1 MLNIGTYNLLSVD
14 RITPH
19 GAFLV
24 DDNNE
29 NDILL
34 PKRYIDR
41 HTKVGQQLEVF
52 VYKDSEDRLVAT
64 TERPLLKVNEFG
76 FLKVR
81 DVNNIGAFL
90 DWGLSKDLLVPFRE
104 QKAKMKQ
111 NQWYLVY
118 LYLDPKS
125 ERLAATAKVDKY
137 FEKALDDVQTGDEVS
152 VLVGYPADIGI
163 NVVVDNKYRG
173 MIFQSEIYQDLLPG
187 ERTTGYVRNVRE
199 DGKLDISLRRT
210 GMDQLTDAQY
220 TILDELEDN
229 NGFLPL
235 HDKSTPDEIQS
246 TLQMSKKTF
255 KKSIGMLYKQKKI
268 TISDKGIKLKTR

>member
-1 MLNIGTYNLLSVD
+1 MLTIGNYNLLSVD

-41 HTKVGQQLEVF
+41 HTKPGQQIDVF

-81 DVNNIGAFL
+81 DVNNVGAFL
-90 DWGLSKDLLVPFRE
+90 DWGLAKDLLVPFRE
-104 QKAKMKQ
+104 QKAKMKN

-118 LYLDPKS
+118 LYLDSKS
-125 ERLAATAKVDKY
+125 ERLAATAKVDKF
-137 FEKALDDVQTGDEVS
+137 FEKAGNEVMPGDEVKI
-152 VLVGYPADIGI
+152 LVGYPADIGI
-163 NVVVDNKYRG
+163 NVVVDNRYRG
-173 MIFQSEIYQDLLPG
+173 MVFQSEIYQDLLPG
-187 ERTTGYVRNVRE
+187 ERTIGYIRNVRD

-210 GMDQLTDAQY
+210 GLDQLTDAQQI
-220 TILDELEDN
+220 ILEELQDRD
-229 NGFLPL
+229 GFLPL

-246 TLQMSKKTF
+246 TLQMSKKNF
-255 KKSIGMLYKQKKI
+255 KKSIGMLYRQKKI
-268 TISDKGIKLKTR
+268 VITTKGIRLKAR